1 MKFVIIFSVIF
12 IVGMVAYIVYLFNR
26 DHKILTQ
33 GRELQATVEEV
44 SYISSNDN
52 GTINIKYRLA
62 LPEGAATRSV
72 EGKETISAF
81 NASKIQK
88 GNKVDIKYLDDQHI
102 LFMFD
107 KQQAPGS

>member
-1 MKFVIIFSVIF
+1 MKVTIIFSVIF

-26 DHKILTQ
+26 DHKIQTL
-33 GRELQATVEEV
+33 GREMQATVEDV

-62 LPEGAATRSV
+62 LNEGETPRSV

-81 NASKIQK
+81 NAAKIQK

-102 LFMFD
+102 LFVFD
-107 KQQAPGS
+107 KQQMPGS